1 MPIEL
6 ALVVAAGLVSGATMV
21 LGGFVGVILGFFAPL
36 PLFLVGLSRGYISA
50 AVATLAG
57 TGIVLAFSPSPGAM
71 TALQYALVFGAPT
84 VWLCRLALLSRP
96 GASGAEWYPSGRLL
110 LWAIAF
116 PAAAFLALYAAFIGA
131 DGGLKGAIARL
142 LGRMLEV
149 LAELP
154 IQKPPPELLAAIAE
168 FFPPMTALTWLAIV
182 VGNGLA
188 AQALAR
194 RLRRNVRPGFAL
206 AEFTLPRWL
215 LAPLVPT
222 LVLTFFPGDAG
233 FLGRTLAILLLV
245 PYFFLGLALVHSFAA
260 RWRGRVGVL
269 VAFYLAL
276 FFFGWPALLVAALG
290 VANQLMGL
298 RKQDHGS

>member
-1 MPIEL
+1 MPVEI
-6 ALVVAAGLVSGATMV
+6 ALVVVAGLVSGATMIV
-21 LGGFVGVILGFFAPL
+21 GGIIGVVLGFFAPL

-57 TGIVLAFSPSPGAM
+57 TGLVLAFGPSTI
-71 TALQYALVFGAPT
+71 TALQYALAFGAPT

-96 GASGAEWYPSGRLL
+96 LASGAEWYPSGRLL
-110 LWAIAF
+110 LWTVAF
-116 PAAAFLALYAAFIGA
+116 PAAAFLALYVAFFDA
-131 DGGLKGAIARL
+131 EGGLKGTIARL
-142 LGRMLEV
+142 LARMLEV
-149 LAELP
+149 LASLP
-154 IQKPPPELLAAIAE
+154 IQTPPPEMLAE
-168 FFPPMTALTWLAIV
+168 FFPPMTALTWLTIV

-188 AQALAR
+188 AQAIAR
-194 RLRRNVRPGFAL
+194 QLGRNVRPGFAL

-215 LAPLVPT
+215 LAPLIAT
-222 LVLTFFPGDAG
+222 LALTFFPGNAG

-260 RWRGRVGVL
+260 RWRGRVGVFI
-269 VAFYLAL
+269 AFYLAL

-290 VANQLMGL
+290 IANQLMGL

>member
-1 MPIEL
+1 MPVEF
-6 ALVVAAGLVSGATMV
+6 ALVVVAGLVSGATMV
-21 LGGFVGVILGFFAPL
+21 LGGIVGVILGFFAPL

-57 TGIVLAFSPSPGAM
+57 TGVVLAFGPSTI
-71 TALQYALVFGAPT
+71 TALQYALAFGAPT

-96 GASGAEWYPSGRLL
+96 LATGAEWYPSGRLL
-110 LWAIAF
+110 LSTVAF
-116 PAAAFLALYAAFIGA
+116 PAAAFLALYIAFLDA
-131 DGGLKGAIARL
+131 EGGLKGTIARL
-142 LGRMLEV
+142 LARMLEV
-149 LAELP
+149 LANLP
-154 IQKPPPELLAAIAE
+154 IQTPPPETLAAIAE
-168 FFPPMTALTWLAIV
+168 FFPPVTALTWLTIV

-188 AQALAR
+188 AQAITR
-194 RLRRNVRPGFAL
+194 RLGRNVRPSFAL
-206 AEFTLPRWL
+206 AEFALPRWL
-215 LAPLVPT
+215 LAPLIAT
-222 LVLTFFPGDAG
+222 LALTFFPGDAG